1 MWSGKKT
8 VTSLDNVCYSIRKSF
23 FKLHSPPHPSQWR
36 APASGKEFNGMFPV
50 VSSLLGRETK
60 WRPHYVKPSL
70 KGHLQWHIIIV
81 SSAFWIWPL
90 EQAKLDGGRQQ
101 WRPVLMAVTEKDL
114 LLYDCMPWTRDA
126 WASPCHNYP
135 LVATR

>member
-1 MWSGKKT
+1 MEC
-8 VTSLDNVCYSIRKSF
+8 SLFLKSF
-23 FKLHSPPHPSQWR
+23 GMGKQ
-36 APASGKEFNGMFPV
+36 SGDTP
-50 VSSLLGRETK
+50 
-60 WRPHYVKPSL
+60 YVKPLL
-70 KGHLQWHIIIV
+70 KGLLQIYIVIV
-81 SSAFWIWPL
+81 SSAFWISPL

-126 WASPCHNYP
+126 WASPCHSYP